1 MNHFKWATTI
11 LLLLT
16 ILILSPL
23 QSLASFKFS
32 DVPAEREFFKEVHY
46 IAEKGIVNKSINFNP
61 QDKLRRSHVA
71 KMLVIAT
78 GNQNV
83 PLLDMKIV
91 GLNPTS
97 EQYKF
102 ANIAIQKGFFT
113 LNSNGRFNPNEE
125 IKREEMAYALS
136 IAFNLSEKITAQKPL
151 MLTDV
156 SNHKY
161 AERINGLYYAGI
173 TQGDNKKFLPQ
184 EYLTRSQFAL
194 FIARA
199 LDKQFALKVKAV
211 DQQSSVNYVKV
222 QTGDD
227 KDPLNVRSSP
237 SESATIIDAL
247 TNGTLVEV
255 IGSTGVW
262 LKVNIAGVEGYIH
275 EYFTTTNLNSN
286 QPAPIPPKPEQP
298 TPTPTPTPS
307 AKLMGK
313 VTVNNLNVRSSGNP
327 SAPLV
332 TKLKNGQKVEVLSI
346 SGYWAKIRTG
356 NTTGYVHKT
365 YLKLLNQTGNPLR
378 DRIIVVDAGHGGHDP
393 GTVKSRHT
401 EKAITLN
408 VSKKLEAK
416 LKSAG
421 AKVLMTR
428 STDKY
433 YSLEERTNFA
443 KNNFAE
449 AFVSIHVNAAGF
461 TAKGA
466 ETFYDSSSNANATE
480 SRDLA
485 AFIQRNIVQKANMVD
500 RGVKNNRFYVIRN
513 NNVAAVLVELGFL
526 SNADD
531 FKKLTSE
538 TYANIYADAIY
549 QGLYQYYSKQ

>member
-1 MNHFKWATTI
+1 MKHFKWATTI

-16 ILILSPL
+16 IVMLSPL

-32 DVPAEREFFKEVHY
+32 DVPAEREYFKEVHY
-46 IAEKGIVNKSINFNP
+46 IAEKGIVNKTTNFNP
-61 QDKLRRSHVA
+61 KEKLRRSHVA

-78 GNQNV
+78 GNENI
-83 PLLDMKIV
+83 PLVNMKID
-91 GLNPTS
+91 GLDPSS

-102 ANIAIQKGFFT
+102 ANIALQKGFFT

-136 IAFNLSEKITAQKPL
+136 VAFNLSEKITAQKPL
-151 MLTDV
+151 VLTDV
-156 SNHKY
+156 ANHKY
-161 AERINGLYYAGI
+161 KERINGLYYAGI

-184 EYLTRSQFAL
+184 SKLSRSQFAL

-199 LDKQFALKVKAV
+199 LDKEFALKVKAP
-211 DQQSSVNYVKV
+211 DQQSSVKYVKV

-227 KDPLNVRSSP
+227 KDPLNVRSAP
-237 SESATIIDAL
+237 SETAPIIDAL
-247 TNGTLVEV
+247 PNGTLVEV
-255 IGSTGVW
+255 TGSTGVW
-262 LKVNIAGVEGYIH
+262 LKVNIAGVEGYVH
-275 EYFTTTNLNSN
+275 EYFTTTNLD
-286 QPAPIPPKPEQP
+286 QVTPPKPVKPVQP
-298 TPTPTPTPS
+298 KPEVKPPS
-307 AKLMGK
+307 PAKLMGR
-313 VTVNNLNVRSSGNP
+313 VTINNLNVRSAGNS
-327 SAPLV
+327 SAATV
-332 TKLKNGQKVEVLSI
+332 GKLQTGQKVEVLSI

-356 NTTGYVHKT
+356 STTGYVHKT

-378 DRIIVVDAGHGGHDP
+378 DRVIVVDAGHGGHDP
-393 GTVKSRHT
+393 GTGKAGHT

-416 LKSAG
+416 LKNAG

-433 YSLEERTNFA
+433 YSLEARTTFA
-443 KNNFAE
+443 KNNYAE
-449 AFVSIHVNAAGF
+449 AFVAIHVNSAGF
-461 TAKGA
+461 SAKGT
-466 ETFYDSSSNANATE
+466 ETYYDSSSNVNATE